1 MKRFLYFFLFLC
13 FISAM
18 HKILPEPIYAW
29 VGVIALIVTILKI
42 AVPTEAEKAVA
53 QAKAERLLIL
63 KYKHQKELQEAKVF
77 FG

>member
-1 MKRFLYFFLFLC
+1 
-13 FISAM
+13 
-18 HKILPEPIYAW
+18 
-29 VGVIALIVTILKI
+29 LIVTILKI